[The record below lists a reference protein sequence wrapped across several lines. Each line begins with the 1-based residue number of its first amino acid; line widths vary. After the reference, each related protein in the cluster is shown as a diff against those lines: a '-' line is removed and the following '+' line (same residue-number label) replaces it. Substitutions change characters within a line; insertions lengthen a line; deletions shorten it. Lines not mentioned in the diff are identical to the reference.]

1 MTSIYLAEIMLFPR
15 DISSSDYEYVNPMAT
30 FAKPT
35 SWSQPALT
43 MTPSA
48 AYPGEMPPEK
58 SSWKHV
64 VMELSQAMS
73 KSPKSASTVQPESK
87 RDGKTRVAVAPP
99 ASRPQSMVLPTRSRV
114 TSPYV
119 NATPAANSV
128 GVAAGDRD
136 NLTNRHAKERDP
148 QNEVTRNTSA
158 TRSLDRKQTKTKTN
172 AQHDLCTLTVA
183 QLTDRLRSLKIPD
196 PCVTALVNKDV
207 DGELLASL
215 DEKILTDEFQFSRFN
230 AIKLMKH
237 VREGYFPNF

>member
-1 MTSIYLAEIMLFPR
+1 MLFPR
-15 DISSSDYEYVNPMAT
+15 DITSSDYEYVNPMAT

-43 MTPSA
+43 MTSSA

-64 VMELSQAMS
+64 VMELSQNMS
-73 KSPKSASTVQPESK
+73 KSQKSASTVQPESK
-87 RDGKTRVAVAPP
+87 KDGRTRVAVTPP
-99 ASRPQSMVLPTRSRV
+99 ARRPQSVVLPTRSRV
-114 TSPYV
+114 ASLDV
-119 NATPAANSV
+119 NAPPAANLV
-128 GVAAGDRD
+128 GVAAAAGGRD
-136 NLTNRHAKERDP
+136 SMTNRHAKERDP
-148 QNEVTRNTSA
+148 PNEVTRNTSA
-158 TRSLDRKQTKTKTN
+158 TRSLDRRQTKTKTD
-172 AQHDLCTLTVA
+172 AQHDMCTLTVV

-196 PCVTALVNKDV
+196 PCVTALVNSDV

-237 VREGYFPNF
+237 VREGYFPTF

>member
-1 MTSIYLAEIMLFPR
+1 MLFPR
-15 DISSSDYEYVNPMAT
+15 DITSSDYEYVNPMAI

-35 SWSQPALT
+35 SWSTPALT

-48 AYPGEMPPEK
+48 AYAGELPPEK

-64 VMELSQAMS
+64 VMELSQHML
-73 KSPKSASTVQPESK
+73 KSPKSASRVQPESK
-87 RDGKTRVAVAPP
+87 TDGKTRGAVPPP
-99 ASRPQSMVLPTRSRV
+99 ARRPQSVVLPTRSRV
-114 TSPYV
+114 TSPDV
-119 NATPAANSV
+119 NATPAANRV
-128 GVAAGDRD
+128 GDGAGGKSLMR
-136 NLTNRHAKERDP
+136 NRHAKERDP
-148 QNEVTRNTSA
+148 PNEVTPNTSA
-158 TRSLDRKQTKTKTN
+158 TCSLHRKQAKTN
-172 AQHDLCTLTVA
+172 TDDAQLELCTLTVA

-196 PCVTALVNKDV
+196 PCVTALVNSDV